1 MPFLYRITVYPIKSL
16 DGVALSEVQVLRSGA
31 LAHDREFAVV
41 DIQGNFVNGKR
52 NTRVHLLRAS
62 YDLGARE
69 VTLQAQGEG
78 RQAHF
83 RLDEDGREMG
93 AWLSDFFG
101 FSVRVARDSVSG
113 FPDDTEASGP
123 TVLGAETLRE
133 VGSWFDGLS
142 AEEVRVRFRPNL
154 VLGGAP
160 AFWEDRLY
168 GGPGASVA
176 FEVGEVRFE
185 GVNPCQRCVVPT
197 RDPRTGEAISGFQ
210 KRFMERR
217 RETLP
222 PWAAASRFDHFYR
235 LSVNT
240 RIPPSEAGKTLRV
253 GDEVRM
259 IHV

>member
-1 MPFLYRITVYPIKSL
+1 MPFLDRIAIYPIKSL
-16 DGVALSEVQVLRSGA
+16 DGVAFSEAKVSSGGG

-41 DIQGNFVNGKR
+41 DGRGNFVNGKR
-52 NTRVHLLRAS
+52 NARVHLLRAS
-62 YDLGARE
+62 YDLEVRE
-69 VTLQAQGEG
+69 VTLQAEG
-78 RQAHF
+78 RQALF
-83 RLDEDGREMG
+83 RLDDDCREME

-101 FSVRVARDSVSG
+101 FSVQVLRNSVNG
-113 FPDDTEASGP
+113 FPDDTEAWGP
-123 TVLGAETLRE
+123 TVLGAGTLEE

-142 AEEVRVRFRPNL
+142 AEEARVRFRPNL
-154 VLGGAP
+154 VIGGAP

-168 GGPGASVA
+168 GGPGVG

-197 RDPRTGEAISGFQ
+197 RDPSTGKVYAKFQ

-240 RIPPSEAGKTLRV
+240 RIPPSEAGKVLRV

-259 IHV
+259 IDV